1 MRHRKLVSV
10 VLFCVLAAGS
20 GLSRTFAQS
29 GSSVKAWEEPL
40 VIPTYRVGEP
50 DRNPIFYNG
59 RAYQGA
65 QGPVYPYAFLDK
77 LTDIRENHTYKA
89 VYLENQYIK
98 VCVLPE
104 LGGRILSAQDKTNGY
119 DFFYHQ
125 HVVKPALIGML
136 GAWISGGVEWNIPH
150 HHRATTFLPVDY
162 TLEENAD
169 GSKTVWVGE
178 TEWRH
183 RMKWIVGL
191 TLYPDRSY
199 LEATVKLFNRTPFT
213 HSFLYFANVAVHAN
227 ENYQVIFPPST
238 EYATFHGKTH
248 FSRWPVSTSV
258 FNGVDYT
265 RGVEVSWWKNH
276 PSPTS
281 WFAWNSQEDFFGGY
295 DHGKQAG
302 VVHVADHHV
311 VPGKK
316 FWEFANGD
324 VGRMW
329 DKILTETDSPYIE
342 LMAGAYSDNQPD
354 YSWIQPY
361 EVKTWK
367 QYWYPVRE
375 IGGFKNANVDA
386 AVNLDVDSKGLA
398 KLGVN
403 TSAEQSGAKV
413 LLTAGKRV
421 VFEQQAD
428 ISPAKPFT
436 HQVSLPQGVSE
447 FDLTLSVLDQAGNVL
462 IAYSPRKPKGEPWPE
477 PVKPPP
483 APKDIATVEEL
494 YLTGLRLEEFHSP
507 ALDPTLYWE
516 EALRRDPGDTRVN
529 TALGIRELKR
539 GLFQKAEGRF
549 ETALRRLTKD
559 YTHPRNGEALYYL
572 GVAYML
578 QGKNDGAYQ
587 AFSKATWSEAWTSA
601 AYFALAQIDCRRGDF
616 SPALAHLDRSLSANA
631 LNTPALDLK
640 AAILRRLG
648 EFGDAAGLATL
659 ASALDPLDFWAGNEL
674 QLARDE
680 AGLKDEAAQ
689 GLDTLAEKMRGDTQN
704 YLELAVDY
712 SHSGMWDEAIGL
724 LKRLDE
730 LEPGQAS
737 LSPMVYYYLG
747 YLNERKGNAEEA
759 AQYYRLGSQAPSD
772 YCFPF
777 RLESIDVL
785 EHATAH
791 NPRDARARYYLG
803 NLLYDRQPAEAIKA
817 WEVARQIDSSFCTV
831 HRNLGLAYAR
841 FQNDLPKALV
851 SMEKAVACNPQDS
864 RVLAELDQIE
874 EQAGVPAEKRLARLE
889 RNQQVVL
896 ERDDAVQQE
905 IALYVQLGQY
915 EKAIDLLSRR
925 HFHVWEG
932 GGEIHDVFISAH
944 LLRGQDA
951 FRQQRFREALRD
963 FQAALEYPENLEVG
977 RPLEPPRD
985 PEIHYMIGTAF
996 EALGDGAQSR
1006 SQYEKAGAAKLEMP
1020 EAAYFQGL
1028 ALRKLGQE
1036 DKAAGI
1042 FRDLLKTGEKELAA
1056 TSDLD
1061 YFAKFGEKRSEAVR
1075 LAHARYLMGLGY
1087 LGQGKRAEAKA
1098 EFEKVLEKN
1107 ANHLGALTQLAALR

>member
-1 MRHRKLVSV
+1 MNHRKLVGIA
-10 VLFCVLAAGS
+10 LCAALIAGS
-20 GLSRTFAQS
+20 CLSQGLAQS
-29 GSSVKAWEEPL
+29 DSSVRVWEEPL

-50 DRNPIFYNG
+50 DRNPMFYNG

-65 QGPVYPYAFLDK
+65 QGPIYPYAFLDK
-77 LTDIRENHTYKA
+77 LTDIREDHTYKA
-89 VYLENQYIK
+89 VYLENSYIK

-125 HVVKPALIGML
+125 HVIKPALIGML

-150 HHRATTFLPVDY
+150 HHRATTFMPVDY
-162 TLEENAD
+162 TLEENSD
-169 GSKTVWVGE
+169 GSKTIWVGE

-199 LEATVKLFNRTPFT
+199 LEATVRLFNRTPFT

-238 EYATFHGKTH
+238 EFATFHGKNQ
-248 FSRWPVSTSV
+248 FSRWPISTSI
-258 FNGVDYT
+258 FNGVDYR
-265 RGVEVSWWKNH
+265 RGVDVSWWKNH

-295 DHGKQAG
+295 DHGKEAG
-302 VVHVADHHV
+302 VVHVADHHI

-324 VGRMW
+324 VGRRW
-329 DKILTETDSPYIE
+329 DKILTETDGPYIE

-367 QYWYPVRE
+367 QYWYPVRA
-375 IGGFKNANVDA
+375 IGGFKDANLNAV
-386 AVNLDVDSKGLA
+386 VNLDVDSKGLA

-403 TSAEQSGAKV
+403 TTEEQNGAKV

-428 ISPAKPFT
+428 IGPAKPFT
-436 HQVSLPQGVSE
+436 QQVSLPQGVSK
-447 FDLTLSVLDQAGNVL
+447 FDVKLSVLDHAGNVL
-462 IAYSPRKPKGEPWPE
+462 IAYSPRKRKEEPWPE

-483 APKDIATVEEL
+483 APRDIATVEEL

-507 ALDPTLYWE
+507 ALDPMLYWK
-516 EALRRDPGDTRVN
+516 EALRRDAGDTRVN
-529 TALGIRELKR
+529 TAVGLRELKG
-539 GLFQKAEGRF
+539 GLFQAAEDHF

-559 YTHPRNGEALYYL
+559 YTHPRNGEAFYYL
-572 GVAYML
+572 GIARLLEGKDDAAYTAL
-578 QGKNDGAYQ
+578 
-587 AFSKATWSEAWTSA
+587 SKATWSEAWTAA
-601 AYFALAQIDCRRGDF
+601 AYFALAQMDCRRGDYATA
-616 SPALAHLDRSLSANA
+616 SAHLDRSLSADS

-648 EFGDAAGLATL
+648 EYSDAAGLATV
-659 ASALDPLDFWAGNEL
+659 ASTLDPLDFWAENEL
-674 QLARDE
+674 LLARDE
-680 AGLKDEAAQ
+680 AGLEDEAEQDRAALKKQ
-689 GLDTLAEKMRGDTQN
+689 MRGDTQN

-712 SHSGMWDEAIGL
+712 ADSGMWDEAIGL

-730 LEPGQAS
+730 SKPGRAS
-737 LSPMVYYYLG
+737 SPMVYYYLA
-747 YLNERKGNAEEA
+747 YLNEKKGNAGEA
-759 AQYYRLGSQAPSD
+759 EKYDRLGSQASTD

-777 RLESIDVL
+777 RLESQDVL
-785 EHATAH
+785 ERAISH

-803 NLLYDRQPAEAIKA
+803 DLLYDHQPAEAIKA
-817 WEVARQIDSSFCTV
+817 WEASRDIDSSFCTV

-841 FQNDLPKALV
+841 FENDLPKALA
-851 SMEKAVACNPQDS
+851 SMEKAVACDPRDP
-864 RVLAELDQIE
+864 RVLAELDQIA
-874 EQAGVPAEKRLARLE
+874 EQAGVSPEKRLARLE
-889 RNQQVVL
+889 EHQPVVL

-905 IALYVQLGQY
+905 ITLYVQLGQY
-915 EKAIDLLSRR
+915 DKAIDLLGRR

-932 GGEIHDVFISAH
+932 GGEIHDIFISAH
-944 LLRGQDA
+944 LLRGEVA
-951 FRQQRFREALRD
+951 FRDKHYREALRD

-977 RPLEPPRD
+977 RPLHPQRE
-985 PEIHYMIGTAF
+985 PEIEYSIGTAF
-996 EALGDGAQSR
+996 EALGDAVRARNS
-1006 SQYEKAGAAKLEMP
+1006 YEKAAAAKVHLP
-1020 EAAYFQGL
+1020 EARYYQGL
-1028 ALRKLGQE
+1028 ALSKLGQG
-1036 DKAAGI
+1036 DKAEEI
-1042 FRDLLKTGEKELAA
+1042 FANLLEEGRKELAA

-1061 YFAKFGEKRSEAVR
+1061 YFAKFGEQSSEAARV
-1075 LAHARYLMGLGY
+1075 AHAHYLMGLGY

-1098 EFEKVLEKN
+1098 EFEKVLEKD
-1107 ANHLGALTQLAALR
+1107 ANHLGARTQLAALR